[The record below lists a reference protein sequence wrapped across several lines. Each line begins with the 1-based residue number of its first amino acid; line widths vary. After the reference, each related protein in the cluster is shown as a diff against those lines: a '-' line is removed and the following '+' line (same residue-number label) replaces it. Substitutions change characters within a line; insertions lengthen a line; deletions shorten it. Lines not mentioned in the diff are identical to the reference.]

1 MRAVSRGLT
10 PLMPDSNR
18 NPAAVPTTGRRLRVI
33 VNPHSGAKGGISTNP
48 GSPDEVRD
56 AMRRHRLGAELVIPG
71 SEDETSAAARDAVA
85 QGYDVVVAA
94 GGDGTV
100 GTVACE
106 LLGTETAL
114 GILPLGSVMNVARM
128 LGIPR
133 DLVAAA
139 SIVADG
145 EVRVIDVGEA
155 KGQLFFEGGSV
166 GLNAAVFREAQK
178 ADSATG
184 RYRALLAALWTLA
197 RYRPPRMIV
206 HLDDTVLTTRALAVS
221 VANGPYSG
229 LGFTVSPGARM
240 DDGLFDVVIFSRFSR
255 TELIRHF
262 ASIAFGRRRFTAK
275 TATYH
280 SARVRIEGVSALPCR
295 ADGHDLGST
304 PVEYVIR
311 PGALRVIAPHN
322 AI

>member
-1 MRAVSRGLT
+1 MSEDSALS
-10 PLMPDSNR
+10 PQMPPR
-18 NPAAVPTTGRRLRVI
+18 RIRVLVNPA
-33 VNPHSGAKGGISTNP
+33 SGAKAGISTNDAAE
-48 GSPDEVRD
+48 DEVAA
-56 AMRRHRLGAELVIPG
+56 AMHAYFPDLGDDFVVTG
-71 SEDETSAAARDAVA
+71 SEEEAIAATRDAVA

-114 GILPLGSVMNVARM
+114 GILPLGSVMNIGRM

-133 DLVAAA
+133 DLDDAAE
-139 SIVADG
+139 IIADG
-145 EVRVIDVGEA
+145 VVRAVDVGEA

-166 GLNAAVFREAQK
+166 GLNAAVFREAQGV
-178 ADSATG
+178 DSDSG
-184 RYRALLAALWTLA
+184 RYRALVAALWTLI

-206 HLDDTVLTTRALAVS
+206 HLDDRVLTTRALAVS

-229 LGFTVSPGARM
+229 LGFTVSPGALI
-240 DDGLFDVVIFSRFSR
+240 DDGRFDVVIYSRFSR

-280 SARVRIEGVSALPCR
+280 SARVLIEGVHPLPCR
-295 ADGHDLGST
+295 ADAHDLGTT
-304 PVEYVIR
+304 PVEYVVR
-311 PGALRVIAPHN
+311 PGALRVIAP
-322 AI
+322 AG